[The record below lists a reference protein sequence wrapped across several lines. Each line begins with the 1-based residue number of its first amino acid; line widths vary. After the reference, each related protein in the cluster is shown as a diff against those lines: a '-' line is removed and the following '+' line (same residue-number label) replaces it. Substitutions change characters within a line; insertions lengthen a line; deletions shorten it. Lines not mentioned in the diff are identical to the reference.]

1 MREKYFQR
9 FPRITY
15 ANSYAIDITKRVK
28 LLDTVSNN
36 PYVFYTYDIG
46 DSERADNF
54 SNRYYDDSY
63 MSWLLYISNDIIDPY
78 YDWYLSSEELEEL
91 VEKKYDSLTDAK
103 LKVKHYRNNWENQEE
118 ISISGYNALNEE
130 QQTYW
135 EPVYK
140 NNVVYSY
147 KRKQED
153 WIASTNKIVSYTVS
167 NTSFVEDELC
177 DIVFNTGVTG
187 RGQVVQST
195 NNNVYIKSVTGNF
208 NDEVTANSYIYGRE
222 STVNTAFTE
231 VSVTSQVISSNVE
244 SYYIPITYFDY
255 EYEKNEFNRTIRV
268 IDSEYKFLAVENL
281 RDLLEE

>member
-187 RGQVVQST
+187 RGQVVQSS

>member
-1 MREKYFQR
+1 
-9 FPRITY
+9 
-15 ANSYAIDITKRVK
+15 
-28 LLDTVSNN
+28 
-36 PYVFYTYDIG
+36 
-46 DSERADNF
+46 
-54 SNRYYDDSY
+54 

-187 RGQVVQST
+187 RGQVVQSS

-244 SYYIPITYFDY
+244 SYYIPITYF
-255 EYEKNEFNRTIRV
+255 EKNEFNRTIRV